1 MPGERQKLMKSTQFA
16 SRAGEDN
23 SVKPCK
29 FLWNSLRLPSVRPLY
44 QSYNSKYV
52 FNKGTECALYAC
64 TIFLPSHPT
73 LKERAN
79 VPIFTPSRY
88 ITILFFLNNVT
99 EGGETA
105 FPVADREE
113 LFVGKNYS
121 TNLSRNCNRGSLVV
135 KPVEGS
141 ALLWYNNVLDEESG
155 KMGEVDML
163 TLHGGC
169 DVIEGEK
176 WIANLWLN
184 APRGDQTV

>member
-1 MPGERQKLMKSTQFA
+1 MCFYQGHGTHALCLCHIPRPK
-16 SRAGEDN
+16 N
-23 SVKPCK
+23 
-29 FLWNSLRLPSVRPLY
+29 RLIL
-44 QSYNSKYV
+44 QTTN
-52 FNKGTECALYAC
+52 F
-64 TIFLPSHPT
+64 
-73 LKERAN
+73 
-79 VPIFTPSRY
+79 PIFILSRY

-113 LFVGKNYS
+113 LFAEKNYS
-121 TNLSRNCNRGSLVV
+121 TNLSRNCNRASLVV
-135 KPVEGS
+135 KPVKGS

-169 DVIEGEK
+169 DVIQGEK
-176 WIANLWLN
+176 WIANLWIN

>member
-1 MPGERQKLMKSTQFA
+1 MKITPSSHA
-16 SRAGEDN
+16 SFYGTLC
-23 SVKPCK
+23 V
-29 FLWNSLRLPSVRPLY
+29 SLRSDLYIRATTLNMFLTRARNARFMLVQYSSPSPP
-44 QSYNSKYV
+44 
-52 FNKGTECALYAC
+52 
-64 TIFLPSHPT
+64 I

-79 VPIFTPSRY
+79 VPIFTLSRY

-135 KPVEGS
+135 KPVKGS

>member
-1 MPGERQKLMKSTQFA
+1 MLQ
-16 SRAGEDN
+16 
-23 SVKPCK
+23 
-29 FLWNSLRLPSVRPLY
+29 
-44 QSYNSKYV
+44 
-52 FNKGTECALYAC
+52 
-64 TIFLPSHPT
+64 
-73 LKERAN
+73 AN
-79 VPIFTPSRY
+79 NFPIFSLFRY

-113 LFVGKNYS
+113 LFAEKNYS
-121 TNLSRNCNRGSLVV
+121 SNLSRNCEKASLVV
-135 KPVEGS
+135 KPVKGS
-141 ALLWYNNVLDEESG
+141 ALFWYNNVLDEESG

-176 WIANLWLN
+176 WIANLWIN

>member
-1 MPGERQKLMKSTQFA
+1 MHALCLCGIPPLQPLKSFHIA
-16 SRAGEDN
+16 KELIFRY
-23 SVKPCK
+23 
-29 FLWNSLRLPSVRPLY
+29 SL
-44 QSYNSKYV
+44 
-52 FNKGTECALYAC
+52 
-64 TIFLPSHPT
+64 
-73 LKERAN
+73 
-79 VPIFTPSRY
+79 SRY

-121 TNLSRNCNRGSLVV
+121 TNLSRNCNRASLVV
-135 KPVEGS
+135 KPVKGS

-184 APRGDQTV
+184 APRGDQTVWLICKNCVTVTQMRLCDCVWTKHFEH